1 MSSIKITRTIRCL
14 VTDERFKKMLES
26 VLHQFPDYVEI
37 CDGKTFKEEPDSI
50 RKPKLIVKAYVISK
64 KTGDK
69 VLTVVNRFYKKY

>member
-26 VLHQFPDYVEI
+26 VLSQFPGYVEI
-37 CDGKTFKEEPDSI
+37 DSGKVFKEEPDCI
-50 RKPKLIVKAYVISK
+50 RKPKLIIKAYVINK

-69 VLTVVNRFYKKY
+69 VLQVVNRFYKKH